1 MPVDRHPPPMPDW
14 PARDGKRVINITV
27 DHSDVLYL
35 DQQAAHNRCSRA
47 AYLRQLIV
55 RDQERSRST

>member
-1 MPVDRHPPPMPDW
+1 MPDW

-27 DHSDVLYL
+27 DLSDLLYL
-35 DQQAAHNRCSRA
+35 NQQAAHNRCSRA